1 METLGL
7 LFFISGYGGIGRL
20 VGFRFRCQQT
30 CGFEPRYPDHI
41 YIRDHNMSY
50 YGEEMI
56 DMLKFIKK
64 HVLMIMYH
72 YHYHISNYYYK
83 KGEWNDRI
91 AKHADKEFK
100 LVEKLVQL
108 EGI

>member
-1 METLGL
+1 
-7 LFFISGYGGIGRL
+7 
-20 VGFRFRCQQT
+20 
-30 CGFEPRYPDHI
+30 
-41 YIRDHNMSY
+41 
-50 YGEEMI
+50 
-56 DMLKFIKK
+56 MLKFIKK
-64 HVLMIMYH
+64 HALIIMYH